1 MEKKGIYRLDTECYN
16 EKRYGRPYIGLCGS
30 DGRVIRWGTWIGDKG
45 DEGELELTDIS
56 YGDLIIQGQ
65 KDYRGNNSKP
75 QYGVVV
81 SNFDV
86 EFFDT
91 KIQAIRFFR
100 RIQKEIDGG
109 SLSVADK
116 ISMEAK

>member
-1 MEKKGIYRLDTECYN
+1 MAKKGTYRMDTECYN
-16 EKRYGRPYIGLCGS
+16 ERRYGRPYIGVCGS
-30 DGRVIRWGTWIGDKG
+30 DGKVERWGTWIGDKG
-45 DEGELELTDIS
+45 DEGELEINDIS

-75 QYGVVV
+75 RYGVVV
-81 SNFDV
+81 SDFSV

-91 KIQAIRFFR
+91 KIQAIRYYR
-100 RIQKEIDGG
+100 QLQKEIEGG

-116 ISMEAK
+116 ILLEVK